1 MHETINTKSNVT
13 LFGKI
18 SIATL
23 SVWATAALACAEWW
37 GIDTLRRWWWLATL
51 FAASLMLSASIWPV
65 RGPATIK
72 SDKKVSLRVWV
83 NLFMATLVWWA
94 LAAQHSP
101 QRLVLIVGLSFASF
115 MVGCLVGFLF
125 TSYGQEEATVG
136 KVRDW
141 LVGGLTGLTIA
152 EASNI
157 KSLLGNFAINGS
169 TQEFALV
176 VSVAVLYMGLG
187 FFFMFIERELILNV
201 WLAQSRAERG
211 RLEGTQEAGHVAL
224 RLLQALPASV
234 LSGVHEVN
242 EVVED
247 DEAEKDL
254 RKLLE
259 RDDVQKFLDQA
270 EEAATS
276 GAPLDWDV
284 TSKVANLRYYRTYF
298 EKGEEERSAEA
309 ERALEWI
316 LRALY
321 VNPLHVDLSVK
332 YADMLGVLDRYDE
345 AVSILERI
353 ERTVDAPAYVR
364 QWLGYYLI
372 KVDRSD
378 EAIQYSK
385 EYHEQFP
392 DESDTFFNIA
402 RAYARKYCNE
412 VASSGQKAL
421 PNSENR
427 RYAVENLRKGLRA
440 QPDYAEILRKKWA
453 SPDPDDEE
461 WQCLM
466 ADPELRSLVG
476 LPAPEGHGTEIPGK

>member
-1 MHETINTKSNVT
+1 MHEKPLVT
-13 LFGKI
+13 LFGKV
-18 SIATL
+18 SIVTLLVWVAAAT
-23 SVWATAALACAEWW
+23 ACAEWW
-37 GIDTLRRWWWLATL
+37 GVDTLKRWWWLATL
-51 FAASLMLSASIWPV
+51 LAVSVMLSASIWPV
-65 RGPATIK
+65 RGPAPSK
-72 SDKKVSLRVWV
+72 SDKKVSLRVW
-83 NLFMATLVWWA
+83 MAFFVVTLVWWA
-94 LAAQHSP
+94 LAARHSP
-101 QRLVLIVGLSFASF
+101 QRLVLLVGLSFASF

-152 EASNI
+152 EASSI
-157 KSLLGNFAINGS
+157 KSLLANFAIDNS

-176 VSVAVLYMGLG
+176 VSVAVLYTGLG

-224 RLLQALPASV
+224 RLLQALPASI
-234 LSGVHEVN
+234 LSGVHDVN

-247 DEAEKDL
+247 DESEKEL
-254 RKLLE
+254 RKLLD

-270 EEAATS
+270 DEAATS
-276 GAPLDWDV
+276 GAPLDLDV

-298 EKGEEERSAEA
+298 EKGEDERSAEA

-321 VNPLHVDLSVK
+321 VNPLHVDLNVK

-345 AVSILERI
+345 AVSILERV
-353 ERTVDAPAYVR
+353 ERTVDAPAYIR

-372 KVDRSD
+372 KVGRTN
-378 EAIQYSK
+378 EAIQYSRK
-385 EYHEQFP
+385 YHEQFP

-402 RAYARKYCNE
+402 RAYARKYCDE
-412 VASSGQKAL
+412 LATSGEKVRAK
-421 PNSENR
+421 SENR
-427 RYAVENLRKGLRA
+427 AHALENLKKGLRA
-440 QPDYAEILRKKWA
+440 QPDYAQILSKKWA
-453 SPDPDDEE
+453 SPDSDDDEWE
-461 WQCLM
+461 CLIK
-466 ADPELRSLVG
+466 DPELRALVG
-476 LPAPEGHGTEIPGK
+476 LQTLPASDAGTPGK

>member
-1 MHETINTKSNVT
+1 MHETTNAKSTVT

-18 SIATL
+18 SIAAL
-23 SVWATAALACAEWW
+23 LVWIATATACAEWW
-37 GIDTLRRWWWLATL
+37 GTDRLKRWWWLATL
-51 FAASLMLSASIWPV
+51 LAVSLILSASIWPV
-65 RGPATIK
+65 RGPAPNK
-72 SDKKVSLRVWV
+72 SDKKVSLRVWLT
-83 NLFMATLVWWA
+83 LFMVTLVWWA
-94 LAAQHSP
+94 LAAGHSP
-101 QRLVLIVGLSFASF
+101 QRLVLLVGLSFASF

-157 KSLLGNFAINGS
+157 KSLLGAFAIDSS

-176 VSVAVLYMGLG
+176 VSVAVLYTGLG

-211 RLEGTQEAGHVAL
+211 RLEGTQEVGHVTL
-224 RLLQALPASV
+224 RLLLALPASV
-234 LSGVHEVN
+234 LSGVHQVN

-247 DEAEKDL
+247 DETEKDL

-259 RDDVQKFLDQA
+259 RDDVQKFLEQA

-284 TSKVANLRYYRTYF
+284 TSKVANLRYYCTYF
-298 EKGEEERSAEA
+298 ERSKEQRTAQA

-321 VNPLHVDLSVK
+321 INPLHVDMSVK
-332 YADMLGVLDRYDE
+332 YADMLGILDRYDE
-345 AVSILERI
+345 AASILERI
-353 ERTVDAPAYVR
+353 ERTADAPAYIR

-385 EYHEQFP
+385 KYHEQFP

-402 RAYARKYCNE
+402 RAYAHKYCNE
-412 VASSGQKAL
+412 LTLSGEKAL
-421 PNSENR
+421 PKSENR
-427 RYAVENLRKGLRA
+427 ERALENLKKGLRA
-440 QPDYAEILRKKWA
+440 QPDYTEILRKKWGA
-453 SPDPDDEE
+453 PDPDPEE

-466 ADPELRSLVG
+466 KDHELRALVG
-476 LPAPEGHGTEIPGK
+476 LPILTA